1 MKHSRKIALVLLGSV
16 AMTSVTACN
25 EDKKSEQQSAV
36 SEQSE
41 QGQHNSGSNWM
52 MPAFIGY
59 MIGNWMG
66 NRSSNNY
73 SSFRDEEERRRDV
86 QPVINPSVSQPVQP
100 GRSTTSV
107 APPTSQTTQPGTVSR
122 GGFGGT
128 ANEMSNAGS

>member
-16 AMTSVTACN
+16 AMTSLTACN
-25 EDKKSEQQSAV
+25 EDTKSEQQSSAG
-36 SEQSE
+36 EQST
-41 QGQHNSGSNWM
+41 QGQNNSGSNWM

-73 SSFRDEEERRRDV
+73 SSFRDEEERQHRAST
-86 QPVINPSVSQPVQP
+86 VI
-100 GRSTTSV
+100 
-107 APPTSQTTQPGTVSR
+107 APPLTSNPGSSAGTVSPSNSQPAQPPAVTR

-128 ANEMSNAGS
+128 ANAMSSAGS